1 MGSVSERVD
10 FFLPLYVRDFLTST
24 FGWTAE
30 ERGHYMVLLML
41 SWDRGGLPED
51 LASLERLSPGVTS
64 CWALLEPKFPV
75 GDDGVR
81 RNQRL
86 EEHREKAL
94 KARLKRAEAGRK
106 GGQRKA
112 QAKPQQSSSNAT
124 AKLKQPEPEPEPYS
138 SFQEEGGQRQPSPAE
153 DPPATPPKRS
163 SVSGGAWQSFLER
176 WNAGAGARWRSKRP
190 PPEAIRAIGD
200 EGWLDVALAAIDHL
214 PNCKYFEQP
223 VDLPLFCRPGFV
235 DKVVGH
241 AYDVKHRKGDD
252 KPTTGDYAKR
262 WEAKSREKNPVLD
275 EYVRV
280 KHEKAARAAAATKG
294 E

>member
-75 GDDGVR
+75 GDDGIR

-223 VDLPLFCRPGFV
+223 VDLPLFCRPGSV

>member
-64 CWALLEPKFPV
+64 CWGLLEGKFPV
-75 GDDGVR
+75 CDDGVR

-106 GGQRKA
+106 GGKRKA
-112 QAKPQQSSSNAT
+112 LALLQQSSSNAT
-124 AKLKQPEPEPEPYS
+124 AKPKQPEPEPEPTS
-138 SFQEEGGQRQPSPAE
+138 SFQEEVGKQQQT
-153 DPPATPPKRS
+153 PATPTGKSS
-163 SVSGGAWQSFLER
+163 SVTDAAWQMLRER
-176 WNAGAGARWRSKRP
+176 WNAGSGAKWRSRRP
-190 PPEAIRAIGD
+190 PPEAVRAMGD
-200 EGWLDVALAAIDHL
+200 DSWLEVALAAIDHL
-214 PNCKYFEQP
+214 PKCKYFNAP

-241 AYDVKHRKGDD
+241 AYDVKHGKGDD
-252 KPTTGDYAKR
+252 KPTASEVADR
-262 WEAKSREKNPVLD
+262 WERRSRERNPVVD

-280 KHEKAARAAAATKG
+280 KHEKAARAAAATQG
-294 E
+294 G